1 MSESASI
8 DEREDPESVQDIQS
22 DNGPDLSTLQAND
35 SIASLD
41 GPAVYNIGDIV
52 EVKYRNGY
60 FWYRGTVQAVNKDQ
74 FYDVKY
80 EGGDTETNIPGE
92 KLRIPDKRVLSIV
105 ERFMAD
111 KDPDGYIKVGMVVE
125 ARFAGRDRWFKGEI
139 SRVIGNNMFDVIY
152 DKGRKEAHNVKR
164 TAIRL
169 LPDEPSTFK
178 HEEEDT
184 TLLEKGTTVEAR
196 NEIRKLWSL
205 GYIAGI
211 HHNTITIHKKKEKS
225 PKEVEIQQQQQQ
237 NLLSPELQPSLE
249 PIEQQQVEEE
259 KENKDEENNE
269 LEQEEKKENEYEEG
283 KEEEK
288 TNEGEEIMNNN
299 YNFPDAVQEEIPLEP
314 PKPESQ
320 QKVEEKEE
328 YVEEDEGEEEEV
340 DKITYDILYTDQH
353 METDIPRKYIRI
365 PL

>member
-8 DEREDPESVQDIQS
+8 DEHEDPESVQDIQS
-22 DNGPDLSTLQAND
+22 DNGPDLNTLQAND

-60 FWYRGTVQAVNKDQ
+60 FWYRGSVQAVNKDQ

-80 EGGDTETNIPGE
+80 EGGDTESNIPGE

-139 SRVIGNNMFDVIY
+139 SKVIGNNMFDVIY

-184 TLLEKGTTVEAR
+184 SPLEKGRTVEAR

-211 HHNTITIHKKKEKS
+211 HHNTITIRKKKEKS
-225 PKEVEIQQQQQQ
+225 PKEVGLEEQQH
-237 NLLSPELQPSLE
+237 NSLSPELAAPPE
-249 PIEQQQVEEE
+249 PIEQPQQQVEVEE
-259 KENKDEENNE
+259 KENKEYK
-269 LEQEEKKENEYEEG
+269 EEKKENEEVKTSEG
-283 KEEEK
+283 G
-288 TNEGEEIMNNN
+288 GEEMNNN
-299 YNFPDAVQEEIPLEP
+299 NIPDSVQEETPLEAP
-314 PKPESQ
+314 QPVIQ
-320 QKVEEKEE
+320 QEVEQKDE

-340 DKITYDILYTDQH
+340 DEITYDILYADQH